1 MRAILVVIVF
11 AVCFAAKAQ
20 DIIWHKGSVVLVNN
34 EVLVGDVARGG
45 FDLLLLKDLEG
56 TVTVFPAH
64 KVSSFRY
71 HDVEENVNRAFV
83 TMGNKYYERVVFGKI
98 SVFRIQKFFDQ
109 KINENNADAFKFF
122 IERDKR
128 VCSLNQ
134 FRKKYFDHVKE
145 ELDLRMV
152 SHKNLDPNTDHGAVS
167 LILLYNKSKGQVL
180 SSI

>member
-1 MRAILVVIVF
+1 MRAILVVIAF

-20 DIIWHKGSVVLVNN
+20 DIIWHKGSIVLVNK

-45 FDLLLLKDLEG
+45 FDLLLLKGAEG
-56 TVTVFPAH
+56 SVTVLPAH

-71 HDVEENVNRAFV
+71 HDDDQNLNRVFV
-83 TMGNKYYERVVFGKI
+83 TMGNKYYERVAFGKI

-109 KINENNADAFKFF
+109 EINEKNADAFSFF

-128 VCSLNQ
+128 VCSLDQ

-152 SHKNLDPNTDHGAVS
+152 SHKDLDPNTNHGAVS
-167 LILLYNKSKGQVL
+167 LILLYNKSEDQVL